1 MLRKIIKKIK
11 NEKGFTLIEMLVV
24 LMVISILLI
33 ITVPNITKNQ
43 SSIQEKGCEAFVKMV
58 QSQVQAY
65 QIDKNVLPTSI
76 SELASEGYIKQTSC
90 PNKSEVSINAKG
102 EVSVVAA
109 SDGK

>member
-1 MLRKIIKKIK
+1 MKKWLRK

-43 SSIQEKGCEAFVKMV
+43 SSIQTKGCEAFVKMV

-65 QIDKNVLPTSI
+65 QIDHNTLPKDAN
-76 SELASEGYIKQTSC
+76 ELKEKGYIKETAC
-90 PNKSEVSINAKG
+90 PNKSEISIDG
-102 EVSVVAA
+102 EGVVTVA
-109 SDGK
+109 GGN